1 MRVEVTPSQNSHI
14 RLTSGTYSGYVTL
27 IESLFHNHKNQIKMV
42 QITNALERVKK
53 DGTTFPVLE
62 ISGGAELVL
71 SQSTQ
76 RYYACVRRCTV
87 PFTGT
92 MDVAKML
99 IGQKIEGEIVKVIV
113 APYDFVNQRT
123 GEVMKLQHSFAYRP
137 KDSQDLVG
145 HTQVQELSM
154 A

>member
-1 MRVEVTPSQNSHI
+1 MVTVTNS
-14 RLTSGTYSGYVTL
+14 
-27 IESLFHNHKNQIKMV
+27 IERS
-42 QITNALERVKK
+42 RK
-53 DGTTFPVLE
+53 DGSTFPVLE

-71 SQSTQ
+71 SQTTQ
-76 RYYACVRRCTV
+76 RYYATVRKCTI

-113 APYDFVNQRT
+113 APYDFINQRT
-123 GEVMKLQHSFAYRP
+123 GEVMKLQHSYAYRP

-145 HTQVQELSM
+145 HTRVQELSM

>member
-1 MRVEVTPSQNSHI
+1 MITV
-14 RLTSGTYSGYVTL
+14 
-27 IESLFHNHKNQIKMV
+27 
-42 QITNALERVKK
+42 TNALERVKK

-62 ISGGAELVL
+62 ISGGVELVM
-71 SQSTQ
+71 SQTTQ
-76 RYYACVRRCTV
+76 RYYATLRKCTI

-92 MDVAKML
+92 MEVAKMM

-113 APYDFVNQRT
+113 APYEFVNQRT
-123 GEVMKLQHSFAYRP
+123 GEVMKLQHSYAYRP

-145 HTQVQELSM
+145 HTQVQELTM

>member
-1 MRVEVTPSQNSHI
+1 MLGSSFFI
-14 RLTSGTYSGYVTL
+14 
-27 IESLFHNHKNQIKMV
+27 NHKNQIKMV

-71 SQSTQ
+71 SQATQ
-76 RYYACVRRCTV
+76 RYYATVRRCTI
-87 PFTGT
+87 PFTGS
-92 MDVAKML
+92 MEVAKML

-113 APYDFVNQRT
+113 APYEFTNQRT
-123 GEVMKLQHSFAYRP
+123 GEVMTLQHSYAYRP
-137 KDSQDLVG
+137 KDSADLVG
-145 HTQVQELSM
+145 HTRVQELSM

>member
-1 MRVEVTPSQNSHI
+1 MSNRYILLGSDVKKLN
-14 RLTSGTYSGYVTL
+14 
-27 IESLFHNHKNQIKMV
+27 FHHHKNQFKMV
-42 QITNALERVKK
+42 QITSALERVKK
-53 DGTTFPVLE
+53 DGSTFTVLE
-62 ISGGAELVL
+62 ISGGAELIL
-71 SQSTQ
+71 SQTTQ
-76 RYYACVRRCTV
+76 RYYATVRRCTI

-99 IGQKIEGEIVKVIV
+99 IGQKIDGEIVKVIV
-113 APYDFVNQRT
+113 APYEFTNQRT
-123 GEVMKLQHSFAYRP
+123 GEVMQLQHSYAYRP

>member
-1 MRVEVTPSQNSHI
+1 
-14 RLTSGTYSGYVTL
+14 
-27 IESLFHNHKNQIKMV
+27 MV

-53 DGTTFPVLE
+53 DGSQFCVLE
-62 ISGGAELVL
+62 ISGGAELIL
-71 SQSTQ
+71 SQTTQ
-76 RYYACVRRCTV
+76 RYYATVRRCTI

-92 MDVAKML
+92 LDVAKML